1 MSNRWQH
8 KVTEVPYK
16 LFANQT
22 EQLQQELDKHGQ
34 QGWELVSVVQSQSS
48 HTLRLFFKKPA

>member
-8 KVTEVPYK
+8 KVAEVPYK
-16 LFANQT
+16 LFVDQN
-22 EQLQQELDKHGQ
+22 EHLQQELDKHGL
-34 QGWELVSVVQSQSS
+34 QGWELVSVTQSHGS